1 MMSFTCLICIN
12 VSPMLSPDKIKNK
25 LLGRLYKAFCDLG
38 TTVLPRTHPQ
48 TCWVHVP
55 MLPWLRLF
63 SQAGGLPST
72 MPLGKA
78 PGFLQ
83 AQTKYH
89 SVLEASPG
97 SSVRRY
103 CSPVQEPQNS
113 IYSTLVH
120 STNCLAM
127 WIVWVS
133 GILVPFAL
141 KT

>member
-72 MPLGKA
+72 QCPQGK
-78 PGFLQ
+78 PR
-83 AQTKYH
+83 
-89 SVLEASPG
+89 G
-97 SSVRRY
+97 SSRPKP
-103 CSPVQEPQNS
+103 SITQSLKLLQEAQS
-113 IYSTLVH
+113 E
-120 STNCLAM
+120 
-127 WIVWVS
+127 
-133 GILVPFAL
+133 GIAPLSRSHRILFIL
-141 KT
+141 L